1 MEIWSHLVINSLLFL
16 FRKGKEEGNMEI
28 PEKSKFQHFG
38 ILLKSVNYKCQYVF
52 RFEVC
57 PKV

>member
-28 PEKSKFQHFG
+28 PENSKFQHFG
-38 ILLKSVNYKCQYVF
+38 ILLKSVLKELLMLICF
-52 RFEVC
+52 SI
-57 PKV
+57 

>member
-28 PEKSKFQHFG
+28 PENSKFQHFG
-38 ILLKSVNYKCQYVF
+38 ILLKSVLKELLMLICF
-52 RFEVC
+52 SIWGLS
-57 PKV
+57 

>member
-28 PEKSKFQHFG
+28 PENSKFQHFG
-38 ILLKSVNYKCQYVF
+38 ILLKSVNY
-52 RFEVC
+52 
-57 PKV
+57 